1 MMPISFIFILGSL
14 FLSITFITI
23 SILLNKNNKI
33 IIARNVLMY
42 MGLLIFSGMIYLF
55 YTKVFSDLDIEQWH
69 SIPIALFVIFGIL
82 FFNFVGIILSIIK
95 IIKINFALLA
105 YGILMVSTILTYNL
119 MSFIEKMLDNKI
131 GIHIPGVLLL
141 GIIMVIE
148 NLLSYYIIKKII
160 KMENDVRGNYA

>member
-14 FLSITFITI
+14 FLSITFIMI
-23 SILLNKNNKI
+23 SILLNKNNKN

-42 MGLLIFSGMIYLF
+42 IGLLIFSGMIYLF
-55 YTKVFSDLDIEQWH
+55 YAKVFNDLDIEQWH
-69 SIPIALFVIFGIL
+69 SIPLALLVIFGIL

-95 IIKINFALLA
+95 VTKINFALLA
-105 YGILMVSTILTYNL
+105 YCLLMVSTILTYNL
-119 MSFIEKMLDNKI
+119 MSFIEKVLDNKI
-131 GIHIPGVLLL
+131 NIHIPGVLLL

-148 NLLSYYIIKKII
+148 NLLSYYVIKKII